1 MKHYDS
7 SSEYETFR
15 NGTRIHFTSQSN
27 DSCRMSVPGNE
38 TMSGYA
44 RTTAVHKNNAS
55 EDIPAWEDNPAWE
68 DQHILAL
75 DTWSTQDSSA
85 MMLSSSLL
93 YDASTACGDGLVDSH
108 ISRSFT
114 ALMTVSPP
122 ALNSALPILS
132 PLNCA

>member
-1 MKHYDS
+1 MGP
-7 SSEYETFR
+7 EYISLPNQTTHVR
-15 NGTRIHFTSQSN
+15 P
-27 DSCRMSVPGNE
+27 PGNE

-44 RTTAVHKNNAS
+44 RTTAVHRNNAS

-68 DQHILAL
+68 DQHILAP

-93 YDASTACGDGLVDSH
+93 YDASTACGDALVDSH

-132 PLNCA
+132 ALNCA